1 MILSLCCVH
10 LQEDND
16 FKELTLFTSH
26 IVEILKSKPLATNVV
41 EIEQDLYQKFQ
52 LRSNT
57 PLVQGKIKQCQTKEL
72 HKLLVVYIKIL

>member
-41 EIEQDLYQKFQ
+41 EIEQDLYQIPVQIKYTCSPRKDQ
-52 LRSNT
+52 TVSN
-57 PLVQGKIKQCQTKEL
+57 
-72 HKLLVVYIKIL
+72 

>member
-41 EIEQDLYQKFQ
+41 EIEQDLYQIPAQIKYTSSPRKDQ
-52 LRSNT
+52 TVSN
-57 PLVQGKIKQCQTKEL
+57 
-72 HKLLVVYIKIL
+72 

>member
-26 IVEILKSKPLATNVV
+26 IVEILKLKSKPLATNVV
-41 EIEQDLYQKFQ
+41 EIEQDLSAIPAQIKYTSSPRKDQTV
-52 LRSNT
+52 SN
-57 PLVQGKIKQCQTKEL
+57 
-72 HKLLVVYIKIL
+72 

>member
-16 FKELTLFTSH
+16 FKELTIFTSH

-41 EIEQDLYQKFQ
+41 EIEQDLYQIPAQIKYTSSPRKDQ
-52 LRSNT
+52 TVSN
-57 PLVQGKIKQCQTKEL
+57 
-72 HKLLVVYIKIL
+72 